1 MVTTTTAGTITV
13 SQTLDLL
20 DGPYS
25 QLAEGLAN
33 QGYPL
38 WRGSG
43 ISRGRVDEEFS
54 ALRRA
59 LHYLHAYPDY
69 SGIDKVKVLLR

>member
-1 MVTTTTAGTITV
+1 MVTTPTAGTITV

-33 QGYPL
+33 QGRFGL
-38 WRGSG
+38 
-43 ISRGRVDEEFS
+43 VQVF
-54 ALRRA
+54 RA
-59 LHYLHAYPDY
+59 LVSIIYL
-69 SGIDKVKVLLR
+69 R